1 MYVRNKRNVDRFT
14 PETRMNA
21 SPDPFDSAPIRDVI
35 TVSQLNR
42 AAAALLERSFPLIWV
57 SGEVSNLTRAAS
69 GHWYFTLKDAQA
81 SVRAVMFRGRNQ
93 SVAFSPAH
101 GDRVEVRVQVS
112 LYEARGE
119 FQLNVEAMRRAG
131 TGDLYQQFLQLKT
144 QLLAEGLFDEARKRP
159 IPPHPR
165 SVGVIT
171 SPKAAALRDVL
182 TTLARRAPQVGVIL
196 YPAAVQGAQA
206 PAELLAAVRTAGRRA
221 ECDVLLLVRGG
232 GSIEDLWAF
241 NDEALARAVAASPIP
256 VISGVGHE
264 TDFTIAD
271 FAADWRA
278 PTPTGAAMR
287 AVPDRQE
294 QLQTLAR
301 ERHRLMQAW
310 ARQCGQIEQRLDLAT
325 RMLRAPSLQWSQ
337 RAARLDQWS
346 QRLAQAGRRNQ
357 ESAAA
362 HLHAARARLR
372 APSLQAYASALDA
385 TRRALATATAARL
398 ESHARRLDLAGAS
411 LELVSPFAVLERGYA
426 LVTDANGAV
435 VRHAS
440 ALSPGDTVAVT
451 LADGRFDAQVTG
463 IDPTR

>member
-1 MYVRNKRNVDRFT
+1 MQVGNKRIVDRFT

-21 SPDPFDSAPIRDVI
+21 SPDPFEPAPIRDVI

-42 AAAALLERSFPLIWV
+42 AAAALLERSFPLLWV

-93 SVAFSPAH
+93 SVAFAPAN
-101 GDRVEVRVQVS
+101 GDRVEVRVQVG

-131 TGDLYQQFLQLKT
+131 TGDLYQQFLKLKT
-144 QLLAEGLFDEARKRP
+144 QLLAEGLFDESRKRP

-165 SVGVIT
+165 TVGVIT

-182 TTLARRAPQVGVIL
+182 TTLARRAPQVRVIL

-206 PAELLAAVRTAGRRA
+206 PGELLAALQAAGRRG
-221 ECDVLLLVRGG
+221 ECEVLLLVRGG

-256 VISGVGHE
+256 VICGVGHE

-287 AVPDRQE
+287 AVPDRLE
-294 QLQTLAR
+294 QLQSLAR

-310 ARQCGQIEQRLDLAT
+310 ARRCGQIEQRLDLAT

-337 RAARLDQWS
+337 RAARLEQWS
-346 QRLAQAGRRNQ
+346 QRLAQAGRRSH

-362 HLHAARARLR
+362 RLQSASARLR
-372 APSLQAYASALDA
+372 APSLQGSAATLDA
-385 TRRALATATAARL
+385 ARRALATATAARL
-398 ESHARRLDLAGAS
+398 EAHARRLDLAGAS

-426 LVTDANGAV
+426 MVTDARGAV
-435 VRHAS
+435 VRQVS
-440 ALSPGDTVAVT
+440 ALNRGDTVAVT
-451 LADGRFDAQVTG
+451 LAEGRFDAQVSR